1 MTAPILLSN
10 EYSMT
15 AFDLPVPIVS
25 TGWLAAHLDEPAL
38 VLLDAS
44 LEPAAASSAQQP
56 RPAPLLLPRARVF
69 DFDTRICD
77 QQTSLPHMMPSPDLF
92 EEEVRALGVCNS
104 SKIVVYDRVGVY
116 SSPRAW
122 WMFKAMGLDCVSVLD
137 GGLPAWCAAGL
148 SCEGAVGAPPAR
160 GDFVA
165 RPRPELFCRID
176 HVSAALGSQRFTVLD
191 ARSEARFLGQEAEPR
206 PGLRAGHM
214 PNAVNMPFSA
224 VQQQGHMRDRAE
236 ITALFASKVRS
247 GSSSLI
253 FSCGSGVTA
262 CILALA
268 GTLAGYSDLAVYD
281 GSWSEWG
288 LPSSRP
294 VSRT

>member
-1 MTAPILLSN
+1 MK

-15 AFDLPVPIVS
+15 AFELPVPIVS
-25 TGWLAAHLDEPAL
+25 TDWLAAHLDEPAL

-44 LEPAAASSAQQP
+44 LKPAAASSGQQP
-56 RPAPLLLPRARVF
+56 LPAPLLLPRARVF

-77 QQTSLPHMMPSPDLF
+77 QQTRLPHMMPSPDLF
-92 EEEVRALGVCNS
+92 EEEVRALGVCKS
-104 SKIVVYDRVGVY
+104 SQIVVYDRVGVY

-122 WMFKAMGLDCVSVLD
+122 WMFKAMGHDSVSVLD
-137 GGLPAWCAAGL
+137 GGLPAWRAAGL
-148 SCEGAVGAPPAR
+148 SCDRAAGAPPAR

-191 ARSEARFLGQEAEPR
+191 ARSEARFMGREAEPR
-206 PGLRAGHM
+206 PGLRPGHM
-214 PNAVNMPFSA
+214 PSAVNMPFSV
-224 VQQQGHMRDRAE
+224 VQQQGQMRDRGELA
-236 ITALFASKVRS
+236 ALFASKVRT
-247 GSSSLI
+247 GSSTLI
-253 FSCGSGVTA
+253 LTCGSGVTA

-268 GTLAGYSDLAVYD
+268 GTLAGYSDLTVYD

-288 LPSSRP
+288 LPSSHP
-294 VSRT
+294 VSLA